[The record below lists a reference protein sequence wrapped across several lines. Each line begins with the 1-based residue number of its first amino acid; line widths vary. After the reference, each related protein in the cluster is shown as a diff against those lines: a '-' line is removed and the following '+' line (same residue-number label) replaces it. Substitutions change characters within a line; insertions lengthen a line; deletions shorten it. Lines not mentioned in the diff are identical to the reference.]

1 MDQQVEDYREAK
13 DVLSITARANNSNLG
28 LLVLAAAID
37 RVAQAINELE
47 IRVVTKKPEG
57 L

>member
-1 MDQQVEDYREAK
+1 MDQQINDYRK
-13 DVLSITARANNSNLG
+13 VRQHLDVEMPHVG

-37 RVAQAINELE
+37 RVAQSINELE